1 MQIFTVK
8 KDSNVA
14 ALLAGTSKARLQT
27 LQRLNPQ
34 LDFKRIGPGD
44 MIIVPDET
52 DKAGDTGD
60 TGFPK
65 GSLKTIGADAMDSF
79 SSFASQALA
88 DASRR
93 LKTTAD
99 RAKAEEGELAAALRN
114 KTVSAALSQDPQL
127 KAQAEEALALAK
139 GASKDAAA
147 SIKTFDRTRKAALA
161 ELALLEK
168 RLR

>member
-1 MQIFTVK
+1 
-8 KDSNVA
+8 
-14 ALLAGTSKARLQT
+14 
-27 LQRLNPQ
+27 
-34 LDFKRIGPGD
+34 
-44 MIIVPDET
+44 
-52 DKAGDTGD
+52 
-60 TGFPK
+60 
-65 GSLKTIGADAMDSF
+65 MDSF